1 MNKTKAKPVWGRSAI
16 ARGSRIR
23 VSPQK
28 LNVVAAL
35 IRGFSVEKA
44 SAQLAMSSKRIAADV
59 RKVLLSAIANAENNK
74 GLDPDA
80 LFVSEATVGRA
91 LVMKRLDI
99 KGRSRSGRITKP
111 LSHLR
116 VVVSEVKK

>member
-1 MNKTKAKPVWGRSAI
+1 MKKTKTKPSWGRSAI
-16 ARGSRIR
+16 ARGCRIR

-28 LNVVAAL
+28 LNLVAAL
-35 IRGFSVEKA
+35 VRGVSVEKA

-59 RKVLLSAIANAENNK
+59 RKVLLSAVANAENNM
-74 GLDPDA
+74 GLDPDT

-116 VVVSEVKK
+116 VVVSEVKE